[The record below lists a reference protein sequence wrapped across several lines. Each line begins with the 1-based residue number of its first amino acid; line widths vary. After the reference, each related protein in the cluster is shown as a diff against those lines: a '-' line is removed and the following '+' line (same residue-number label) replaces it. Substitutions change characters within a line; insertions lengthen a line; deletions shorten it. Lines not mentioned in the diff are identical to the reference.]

1 MRSLCPQK
9 EPCTST
15 AKPQHSPAAKRLSS
29 TMRCSPYEGC
39 QAGRGFSAWCFSL
52 GLGRAR
58 RSGREAE
65 SRAVAPRRMNHSDSE
80 LGSRLLVWVS
90 FF

>member
-1 MRSLCPQK
+1 MIAFASRS
-9 EPCTST
+9 S
-15 AKPQHSPAAKRLSS
+15 SPNQAVH
-29 TMRCSPYEGC
+29 PYEGC

-52 GLGRAR
+52 SLGRAR

-80 LGSRLLVWVS
+80 FGSRSLVWVS

>member
-1 MRSLCPQK
+1 MAGRDREFLSVGRRFLRLCEHDVA
-9 EPCTST
+9 EPTG
-15 AKPQHSPAAKRLSS
+15 
-29 TMRCSPYEGC
+29 CSAYEGC

-52 GLGRAR
+52 RLGRAR

-65 SRAVAPRRMNHSDSE
+65 SRAVAPRPMNRSDSE
-80 LGSRLLVWVS
+80 LASRLLVCVS

>member
-1 MRSLCPQK
+1 MPNHALVVDF
-9 EPCTST
+9 
-15 AKPQHSPAAKRLSS
+15 RL
-29 TMRCSPYEGC
+29 G
-39 QAGRGFSAWCFSL
+39 FSL

-80 LGSRLLVWVS
+80 LGSRVLVWVS